1 MCQNHRP
8 LLISK
13 KIQLPLGLL
22 IRLYLFLYPWSSE
35 AAEAGEA
42 GAGRGGG
49 CTSLRI
55 SLKHRA
61 FLISVLLRVESL
73 FRLLLQGF
81 IKQSLLRLSLSQA
94 QMIEHYHIIVLYVPY
109 FLIQFLTLN
118 SFLSQVLA
126 CLVQKHMIA
135 FSDCLSMKSEGEN

>member
-1 MCQNHRP
+1 MCQNHKP

-22 IRLYLFLYPWSSE
+22 MRLYLFLYPWSSE

-81 IKQSLLRLSLSQA
+81 IKYQIEPLEIDLSPA
-94 QMIEHYHIIVLYVPY
+94 QMIKCYHIIRLRHLKSAIHLYTSKYNVKG
-109 FLIQFLTLN
+109 LLQFA
-118 SFLSQVLA
+118 SF
-126 CLVQKHMIA
+126 
-135 FSDCLSMKSEGEN
+135 